1 MFIYVNDTAHTI
13 EQLSNFRHNCCLILD
28 IILGLKLSLMLKI
41 EFTFGSY
48 YKKSICALVL
58 SLEKQIFQS
67 MSNFLILVL
76 ACVTAVSE

>member
-1 MFIYVNDTAHTI
+1 
-13 EQLSNFRHNCCLILD
+13 
-28 IILGLKLSLMLKI
+28 MLKI